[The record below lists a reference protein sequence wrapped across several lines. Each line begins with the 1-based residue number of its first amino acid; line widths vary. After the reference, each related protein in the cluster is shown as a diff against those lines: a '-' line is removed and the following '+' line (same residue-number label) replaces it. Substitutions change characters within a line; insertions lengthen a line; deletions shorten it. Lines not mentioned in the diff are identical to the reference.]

1 MEKTKTTIPRNNLGP
16 NIIRGIIRL
25 FALMGLLN
33 CVGCQTF
40 RTIPQAGQ
48 QRREDLKPEL
58 ATVIDEF
65 RSSVPKMMKK
75 ANIPGCALALVDD
88 KGILWAEGFGTT
100 DFKRKIPVTPDTVFS
115 IQSMS
120 KTFTAT
126 AVMFA
131 VSDGL
136 VELDTPITE
145 YLPNF
150 TVNSKFEKHP
160 EQNITL
166 RLLLSHRA
174 GFTHEAPVGNNYD
187 TISAS
192 FEDHVLS
199 ISDTW
204 LKFPVGQKGDYSNLG
219 IDLAGYIIQVRSG
232 RPLMQYVKDKIFDP
246 LNMPHSSLD
255 MQIIREN
262 KNRAIGHQFG
272 TKKVPLEIP
281 MVAAGGVYTNAIDLS
296 QFVNFHLNF
305 GKINSREVVDEQ
317 ILSEMYGTTDGHC
330 LGLGKGKKYD
340 TFYYAHGG
348 GGFGF
353 LTYMIWYPEYGIGA
367 IELTNSSSHRDM
379 QGQVPMEILS
389 ELIAKKLVR
398 KKSVSWFKEISES
411 QKNET
416 NGPIEKEELHKQV
429 FTPTPYKRE
438 WSKYT
443 GKYEFIFNG
452 YELAWYAKIAIA
464 LGFEHEAFMVKVR
477 KKNGYL
483 FINDESMEEYEPCL
497 FFTASGEA
505 LDFRAEIPTWR
516 NIKLKKR

>member
-1 MEKTKTTIPRNNLGP
+1 
-16 NIIRGIIRL
+16 
-25 FALMGLLN
+25 
-33 CVGCQTF
+33 
-40 RTIPQAGQ
+40 
-48 QRREDLKPEL
+48 
-58 ATVIDEF
+58 
-65 RSSVPKMMKK
+65 MMKK

-88 KGILWAEGFGTT
+88 KEILWAEGFGTT
-100 DFKRKIPVTPDTVFS
+100 DFKRKIPVTPETVFS

-126 AVMFA
+126 AAMFA

-150 TVNSKFEKHP
+150 TVNSKFEKRP
-160 EQNITL
+160 EQKITL
-166 RLLLSHRA
+166 RFLLSHRA

-204 LKFPVGQKGDYSNLG
+204 LKFPVGQKRDYSNLG
-219 IDLAGYIIQVRSG
+219 IDLAGYILQVRSG
-232 RPLMQYVKDKIFDP
+232 KPFTQYVKDKIFDP
-246 LNMPHSSLD
+246 LNMSNSSLD
-255 MQIIREN
+255 MQIISEN

-272 TKKVPLEIP
+272 IKKIPLEIP

-296 QFVNFHLNF
+296 QFVKFHLNF
-305 GKINSREVVDEQ
+305 GKTNSREVIDEQ
-317 ILSEMYGTTDGHC
+317 ILSEMYGKTDGHC
-330 LGLGKGKKYD
+330 LALGKGKKHD

-367 IELTNSSSHRDM
+367 IELTNSTSNSSM
-379 QGQVPMEILS
+379 QGRVPTEILS
-389 ELIAKKLVR
+389 ELIEKKLVR
-398 KKSVSWFKEISES
+398 KKSASWFKEIYES
-411 QKNET
+411 QKDEG
-416 NGPIEKEELHKQV
+416 NGPIEKEELQKKA

-438 WSKYT
+438 WSKHT
-443 GKYEFIFNG
+443 GKYEFLFNG

-464 LGFEHEAFMVKVR
+464 LGFEHEAIMVKIR
-477 KKNGYL
+477 KKDGYL
-483 FINDESMEEYEPCL
+483 FINNESLEEFETGL
-497 FFTASGEA
+497 FFTVSGEA
-505 LDFRAEIPTWR
+505 LDFRPEVPTWR

>member
-1 MEKTKTTIPRNNLGP
+1 
-16 NIIRGIIRL
+16 
-25 FALMGLLN
+25 
-33 CVGCQTF
+33 VGCQTF
-40 RTIPQAGQ
+40 RTIPQTGQ

-58 ATVIDEF
+58 ATVIDKF

-75 ANIPGCALALVDD
+75 ANIPGCSLALVDD
-88 KGILWAEGFGTT
+88 KGVLWTEGFGTT
-100 DFKRKIPVTPDTVFS
+100 DFKRKIPVTPETVFS

-131 VSDGL
+131 VIDGL

-160 EQNITL
+160 EQKITL

-187 TISAS
+187 TYSPS
-192 FEDHVLS
+192 FEDHALS

-204 LKFPVGQKGDYSNLG
+204 LKFPVGQKWDYSNLG
-219 IDLAGYIIQVRSG
+219 IDLAGYILQVRSG
-232 RPLMQYVKDKIFDP
+232 MPFTQYVKDKIFDP
-246 LNMPHSSLD
+246 FNMPHSSMD
-255 MQIIREN
+255 MKIISEN
-262 KNRAIGHQFG
+262 KNRAIGHHFA
-272 TKKVPLEIP
+272 TKKIPLEIP
-281 MVAAGGVYTNAIDLS
+281 MVAAGGIYTNAIDLS
-296 QFVNFHLNF
+296 QFVKFHLNF
-305 GKINSREVVDEQ
+305 GKLDSIELVDEQ
-317 ILSEMYGTTDGHC
+317 ILSEMYGKTDGHC
-330 LGLGKGKKYD
+330 LGLGKGKKHD

-367 IELTNSSSHRDM
+367 IELTNSSSNSSMHWR
-379 QGQVPMEILS
+379 VPTEILS

-398 KKSVSWFKEISES
+398 KKPASWFNKIYES
-411 QKNET
+411 QKDEDNSPT
-416 NGPIEKEELHKQV
+416 EKEESHKKA
-429 FTPTPYKRE
+429 FTPTPFKRQ

-443 GKYEFIFNG
+443 GKYECIFTG
-452 YELAWYAKIAIA
+452 YESAWYTKIALA
-464 LGFEHEAFMVKVR
+464 LGFEHEVIIVKVR
-477 KKNGYL
+477 KKDGYL
-483 FINDESMEEYEPCL
+483 FINDESMEEFEPGL

-516 NIKLKKR
+516 NIKLRKR

>member
-1 MEKTKTTIPRNNLGP
+1 
-16 NIIRGIIRL
+16 
-25 FALMGLLN
+25 
-33 CVGCQTF
+33 VGCQTF
-40 RTIPQAGQ
+40 RTIPQTGE
-48 QRREDLKPEL
+48 QRRENLKPEL
-58 ATVIDEF
+58 AAVINEF
-65 RSSVPKMMKK
+65 HSSVPKMIKK
-75 ANIPGCALALVDD
+75 ANIPGCSLALVDD
-88 KGILWAEGFGTT
+88 KGIVWTEGFGTT
-100 DFKRKIPVTPDTVFS
+100 DFKRKIPVTPETIFS

-126 AVMFA
+126 AVMLA

-145 YLPNF
+145 YLPDF

-160 EQNITL
+160 EQKITL

-174 GFTHEAPVGNNYD
+174 GFTHEAPVGNNYE
-187 TISAS
+187 TISTS

-204 LKFPVGQKGDYSNLG
+204 LKFPVGQKWDYSNLG
-219 IDLAGYIIQVRSG
+219 IDLAGYILQVRSG
-232 RPLMQYVKDKIFDP
+232 KPFTQYVKDKIFDP

-255 MQIIREN
+255 MKIIRGN
-262 KNRAIGHQFG
+262 NNRAIGHHFA
-272 TKKVPLEIP
+272 TKKIPLEIP

-296 QFVNFHLNF
+296 QFVKFHLNF
-305 GKINSREVVDEQ
+305 GKLDSREVVDEQ
-317 ILSEMYGTTDGHC
+317 ILSEMYGKTDGHC
-330 LGLGKGKKYD
+330 LGLGKGEKHD
-340 TFYYAHGG
+340 TLYYAHGG

-367 IELTNSSSHRDM
+367 IELTNSSSISK
-379 QGQVPMEILS
+379 QGQVPHEILS

-398 KKSVSWFKEISES
+398 KKSASWYKEISES
-411 QKNET
+411 QKD
-416 NGPIEKEELHKQV
+416 NGPTEKEESHKKA
-429 FTPTPYKRE
+429 FTPTPYKRQ

-443 GKYEFIFNG
+443 GKYECISSG
-452 YELAWYAKIAIA
+452 YEIAWYVKIALA
-464 LGFEHEAFMVKVR
+464 LGFEHEVIIVKVR
-477 KKNGYL
+477 KKDGYL
-483 FINDESMEEYEPCL
+483 FINDESLEEFEPGL